1 MNSDVLR
8 QQISEFLNF
17 SVSDEPVPFTTH
29 EVVEGAGYTRSRI
42 RYAGAEVDEIPAFLL
57 MPEGEGVKTAV
68 LVHHQHNSQRHL
80 GKSEVC
86 GLAGDPWQ
94 AFAPALARMGIA
106 VLAPDSICFEDRR
119 HNCTGIEPDE
129 NDVAQHFNEMCY
141 RLLRGDTLMHKVLD
155 DSARAISL
163 LQQHPRIDASH
174 IGIMGHSYGGNTVL
188 FHGAL
193 DTRIQFMC
201 ASGAACSYQYK
212 MNHQLGIEMALAI
225 PGFAAQFDIQD
236 LVRCMAPRQTLLVSA
251 TEDKHAMDA
260 AVIVAEAREAFV
272 ALATAAHLAHK
283 RYVGGHPLTAERFDY
298 ILQWLVACCES

>member
-1 MNSDVLR
+1 MGVELR
-8 QQISEFLNF
+8 QHISQFLNF
-17 SVSDEPVPFTTH
+17 SVSDEPVPFTTQ
-29 EVVEGAGYTRSRI
+29 EVVKEEGYTRSRI
-42 RYAGAEVDEIPAFLL
+42 SYAGAEGDEIPAFLL

-68 LVHHQHNSQRHL
+68 LIHHQHNSERHL

-94 AFAPALARMGIA
+94 AFAPALARQGIA
-106 VLAPDSICFEDRR
+106 VLSPDSICFEDRR
-119 HNCTGIEPDE
+119 HNCMGTEPDE

-251 TEDKHAMDA
+251 TEDKHALDA
-260 AVIVAEAREAFV
+260 DVIVAAAREAFV
-272 ALATAAHLAHK
+272 VLAAAAHLEHK
-283 RYVGGHPLTAERFDY
+283 RYVGGHPLTADRFEY